1 VSPLSR
7 TWRWCSGST
16 STTGAPGLTASA
28 GVLPSRLGQTL
39 VKVLTVWER
48 SSTVATT
55 PWKLSALIAGSGSRR
70 CCARPPS
77 SSWSMAGP
85 PPALAGCH
93 AEERWEEP
101 SMICRSYDVP
111 GATLDQYD
119 AVDRQLGPGGPG
131 RRSRTHRGQDRRR
144 LSRDRGLGFARA
156 HRAVHGL
163 RARPSDAGGAD
174 SRADDHR
181 VRGPQARL
189 GPGLT
194 TELGGEL
201 RLSGAGGRTDLVE
214 QTACGAHRVG

>member
-1 VSPLSR
+1 MVLGEHVYDRGARANRIGRCSPLKA
-7 TWRWCSGST
+7 GSDARQGT
-16 STTGAPGLTASA
+16 YGM
-28 GVLPSRLGQTL
+28 
-39 VKVLTVWER
+39 ER
-48 SSTVATT
+48 SSTVPTS